1 MKNLRTRLVASLVAL
16 LATAPVAAQ
25 MPGHPSVGSGSAA
38 PSIQGLHEPV
48 PDSSDPDPSLPKG
61 TLVVELLDADDRP
74 LPGRAFTLGI
84 VRQSIAQ
91 GDKRERRELVTGP
104 EGSLRLDGLGTESAI
119 AYRVSAL
126 EGPASFAAT
135 PFRLP
140 DSIGH
145 RVRLHVVPAT
155 TNIDEA
161 LLAMQVVAL
170 VDVKDDRVI
179 VQQAIVAYNFGR
191 SAFFAN
197 DLPLALP
204 TGATALSAQQSMSDR
219 TVSLVDGVA
228 KLRGT
233 FPPGESTIEYQWQLP
248 YGETASVDLAIG
260 LPPHVAVARAMAV
273 AGPGNTLQ
281 VDGFP
286 TPQEG
291 ADGRGQRVLV
301 SEKSFRRDEPP
312 ATALTLH
319 VGGLPTPGPARWVAA
334 AIALVASLGTLAW
347 ALRTRRTEA
356 ARPAP
361 EALEGLA
368 KAHAVELAAAKA
380 SGEVGPETFEAEK
393 RRLVDDLARALS
405 SAP

>member
-1 MKNLRTRLVASLVAL
+1 MRLRAWALAAALSVTSLG
-16 LATAPVAAQ
+16 APAAAQ
-25 MPGHPSVGSGSAA
+25 MPGHPAVGGGAAA

-48 PDSSDPDPSLPKG
+48 PDSSEPDPSLPKG
-61 TLVVELLDADDRP
+61 TLVVELLDADDHP
-74 LPGRAFTLGI
+74 VPGRTFTLGI

-91 GDKRERRELVTGP
+91 GDKRERRELTTGP

-119 AYRVSAL
+119 AYRISAQ

-140 DSIGH
+140 DNVGH
-145 RVRLHVVPAT
+145 RVRLHVVPVT
-155 TNIDEA
+155 TNVDEA
-161 LLAMQVVAL
+161 LIAMQVVAL

-179 VQQAIVAYNFGR
+179 IQQAIVAYNFGR
-191 SAFFAN
+191 NAFFAN

-219 TVSLVDGVA
+219 TIALVDGVA

-233 FPPGESTIEYQWQLP
+233 FPPGESTLEYQWQLP
-248 YGETASVDLAIG
+248 YGETANVDLAIG

-281 VDGFP
+281 VDGFT

-291 ADGRGQRVLV
+291 SDARGQRVLV
-301 SEKSFRRDEPP
+301 TEKSFRRDEPP
-312 ATALTLH
+312 ATTLTLH

-334 AIALVASLGTLAW
+334 ALALLAALGTVLW
-347 ALRTRRTEA
+347 ALRARREEA
-356 ARPAP
+356 RKPAS
-361 EALEGLA
+361 EALESLA
-368 KAHAVELAAAKA
+368 KAHAGELAAARA

-405 SAP
+405 S